1 MLPLA
6 RRPKVDDPRHHVTLY
21 TPPILALATA
31 LADFPLTD
39 RLDHRTTTRSRTCGS
54 VITLG
59 LTQDAAGLIEA
70 VGMQVS
76 ACAIG
81 QASAAIMAQGLIGR
95 SDDDVRAVH
104 QGLKDWLAG
113 EGDLPE
119 WPQISLLAPALPN
132 KGRHGALLLPWT
144 AAVEALCSAEARR

>member
-1 MLPLA
+1 MPPLP
-6 RRPKVDDPRHHVTLY
+6 RRPKVDDLRHRVTLY

-59 LTQDAAGLIEA
+59 LRQDTAGLIEA

-81 QASAAIMAQGLIGR
+81 QASAAIMAQGAIGR
-95 SDDDVRAVH
+95 SVDDVRAVH
-104 QGLKDWLAG
+104 QGLKAWLAG

-119 WPQISLLAPALPN
+119 WPQISLLAPALPH

-144 AAVEALCSAEARR
+144 AAVEALCRAEARR